1 MSEQIL
7 KALSPWAEVDTSG
20 YRGLSPRLESLEGK
34 TIGMFGDFMKVAGLM
49 LKSVEKEISK
59 RYPTA
64 KFSYIQYTVE
74 TVQIVNDPNFKP
86 KFDEWA
92 KGVDCILCFFGS
104 VPSSS
109 LFLGY
114 NAAYMEKLGKPTA
127 MLVMPRTM
135 PTALRGCKAMGV
147 PGLRTFAYDP
157 HVDVI
162 NAHVDQ
168 DGVDAAM
175 ADSIVE
181 LTDKL
186 VDALTEPLTAEEAEP
201 TLPEQDYARR
211 IYEGTSRQI
220 SREFYRL
227 GFTNGQPI
235 EIPTREAVDEM
246 LRGTDLPA
254 DHVVGYL
261 PPKMGAATVERIA
274 INAVM
279 AGCLPTYLPAV
290 IAAVQ
295 GALDPR
301 ILLEGWTCSQS
312 TWGPTIT
319 LSGPIVKDIGLNT
332 KDNYLSPYYKP
343 NACIARAFG
352 YIMMNI
358 GGLRPAIEDLSE
370 MGHENRLGFCMG
382 DDPDNNP
389 WDPVHVDF
397 GLEREDSAVTMFW
410 PQEHRVANR
419 RTPEGVLDYLAT
431 MQPPYGW
438 EPGLCIIMTPIMA
451 QMMADAGWTKKAILE
466 YIVEY
471 ARRPASEADLA
482 WIIGNNHI
490 PDCVQLPVDMKHST
504 RVYWDE
510 RHMFCLVGGGKAG
523 AMLTVLGGGGDHGGP
538 SCTKIELPQNWEALV
553 AEYRDVAPDY
563 IEY

>member
-1 MSEQIL
+1 MNEQIL
-7 KALSPWAEVDTSG
+7 QAISPWAEVDASE

-34 TIGMFGDFMKVAGLM
+34 TIGMFGDFMKIAGLM
-49 LKSVEKEISK
+49 LKTVEQEI
-59 RYPTA
+59 RRRVPTA
-64 KFSYIQYTVE
+64 KFSYIQYSVE
-74 TVQIVNDPNFKP
+74 TTQIVKDGDFKP
-86 KFDEWA
+86 EFDRWA
-92 KGVDCILCFFGS
+92 AGVDCILCFFGS

-135 PTALRGCKAMGV
+135 PAALRGCKAMGV
-147 PGLRTFAYDP
+147 PGVRTFAYAP
-157 HVDVI
+157 KLDVI
-162 NAHVDQ
+162 NAHVEQED
-168 DGVDAAM
+168 VDTAM
-175 ADSIVE
+175 ADTLAE
-181 LTDKL
+181 LTDQL
-186 VDALTEPLTAEEAEP
+186 LGALTLPLTEEESRP
-201 TLPEQDYARR
+201 TVPEQEYARR
-211 IYEGTSRQI
+211 IYEGTARQI

-235 EIPTREAVDEM
+235 EIPTRAAVDEM

-254 DHVVGYL
+254 DYVVGYL

-274 INAVM
+274 VNAVM
-279 AGCLPTYLPAV
+279 AGCLPTYMPVL
-290 IAAVQ
+290 IAAVR
-295 GALDPR
+295 GALAPN
-301 ILLEGWTCSQS
+301 IYLEGWTCSQS

-332 KDNYLSPYYKP
+332 KDNFLSPYYKP

-382 DDPDNNP
+382 DDPEENP
-389 WDPVHVDF
+389 WGPVHVDF

-410 PQEHRVANR
+410 PQEHRVATK
-419 RTPEGVLDYLAT
+419 RTAADALSWLSEMD
-431 MQPPYGW
+431 PPYGW
-438 EPGLCIIMTPIMA
+438 EPGLCIILTPIMA
-451 QMMADAGWTKKAILE
+451 KIMAEAGWDRKSILA

-471 ARRPASEADLA
+471 ARRPGSQADLP
-482 WIIGNNHI
+482 WLIGNNHI
-490 PDCVQLPVDMKHST
+490 PENVPLPVNMAHST
-504 RVYWDE
+504 RTYWDS
-510 RHMFCLVGGGKAG
+510 RHMFCIVGGGKAG

-538 SCTKIELPQNWEALV
+538 SCTKIELPADWDALV
-553 AEYRDVAPDY
+553 AEYADVKPEY
-563 IEY
+563 IAY